1 MGTSVTQAL
10 QMRRHL
16 QRGDDVLAFNHSVR
30 ANIIHRQTARLVQR
44 GLRKHIW
51 NGVAPEGAVGQ
62 LAEVAERALAGA
74 HSAFFAA
81 EFV

>member
-1 MGTSVTQAL
+1 MTQAR
-10 QMRRHL
+10 QMCLHL
-16 QRGDDVLAFNHSVR
+16 QRDDDVLAFNHNVR

-62 LAEVAERALAGA
+62 LAEVAERALGGA